1 MHAYIF
7 ESFLCFFLYTLRG
20 TLCTGSE
27 EIGQQCR
34 GTLIQIQQQEG
45 IFNAV
50 GGYCRG
56 DSGGDCVGD
65 CLGDGERE
73 REDYVRNCERDGE
86 REGEIMGE
94 IVRRLCGKIREWCRL
109 MWRIWG

>member
-7 ESFLCFFLYTLRG
+7 ESFLCFFLYTLLG

-27 EIGQQCR
+27 EISQQCR

-45 IFNAV
+45 IFNAE

-56 DSGGDCVGD
+56 DSVGDCVGDSVGDCVGD
-65 CLGDGERE
+65 CVG
-73 REDYVRNCERDGE
+73 DGE

-94 IVRRLCGKIREWCRL
+94 IVRRYESGVD
-109 MWRIWG
+109 